1 MKRFTILPLLGISV
15 LLINSCKKE
24 AVADQRSDQLQLNKK
39 PSELSTSVEYTS
51 YGGGGGGGDVC
62 GEATIAT
69 LFAGQH
75 IDVGCVKVWN
85 DEDNLYVKY
94 ETKDCWKIDEIHLYV
109 GDCDNIPQHNGN
121 PTPGQFPIKDS
132 YRDGTNCATF
142 SIPLSSLCE
151 CVCIAAHAVVRDCCT
166 GQEETAWGDGCDFSG
181 ANWATYFK
189 YCVQECDRCDKD
201 Y

>member
-1 MKRFTILPLLGISV
+1 MI
-15 LLINSCKKE
+15 
-24 AVADQRSDQLQLNKK
+24 ADQPSDKLQVDKK
-39 PSELSTSVEYTS
+39 PSTSSLLWTA
-51 YGGGGGGGDVC
+51 YGGNGDVC
-62 GEATIAT
+62 GEATKAI
-69 LFAGQH
+69 LYAGQN
-75 IDVGCVKVWN
+75 INVGCVTVWN

-94 ETKDCWKIDEIHLYV
+94 ETKYCWKIDEIHLYV
-109 GDCDNIPQHNGN
+109 GDCGDIPQNNGN

-151 CVCIAAHAVVRDCCT
+151 CVCIAAHAVVTNSCT
-166 GQEETAWGDGCDFSG
+166 YQEETAWADGCDFSG

-189 YCVQECDRCDKD
+189 YCVQECRCEKE